1 MKSSGEAKLLIILGL
16 IVLLGG
22 GTLVAMNGM
31 QNPPTA
37 APTAPPSPPP
47 FNMTAETFDK
57 LLAASKHI
65 KGDAKAPITIIEFA
79 DFECPSC
86 RRAYNNTLKELLKT
100 KPIRFAFHHYPLPNH
115 QNAMPAALAMESA
128 AKQGKAWEMYDQLF
142 EGEMV
147 ELSPDYIKTL
157 AKNVKLDMDQFD
169 KDMANSQTA
178 APVQADKIL
187 ADEYKVD
194 MTPTFFIRDKEGKFH
209 RAIGADDFAKQIA
222 PLLP

>member
-22 GTLVAMNGM
+22 GALVAMNGM
-31 QNPPTA
+31 QTTPPT
-37 APTAPPSPPP
+37 PPSATPTPPP
-47 FNMTAETFDK
+47 MEMTAEKFDK

-65 KGDAKAPITIIEFA
+65 KGDPKAPVTIIEFA

-100 KPIRFAFHHYPLPNH
+100 KPVRFAFHHYPLPNH
-115 QNAMPAALAMESA
+115 ENAMPAALAMEAA
-128 AKQGKAWEMYDQLF
+128 AKQGKAWDMYEQLF

-147 ELSPDYIKTL
+147 ELSGDYIKTL
-157 AKNVKLDMDQFD
+157 AKNVKLDMDKFD
-169 KDMANSQTA
+169 RDMADSMTR
-178 APVQADKIL
+178 APVESDKAL
-187 ADEYKVD
+187 ANEYQVD
-194 MTPTFFIRDKEGKFH
+194 MTPTFFIRDKDGKFH
-209 RAIGADDFAKQIA
+209 RAVGGDDFAKKIE